1 MRVLTPTF
9 PERGIH
15 AGLADRALVRSEI
28 YIAGEWRK
36 ANDGGLLFVRN
47 PATGEWIGSVAAA
60 GPDETVAAIA
70 AAGIWSRRSRR
81 SVPISRSTNGC
92 DRGTWGMVLTSV
104 TSRMRKLAFQR

>member
-36 ANDGGLLFVRN
+36 ANDGGLLSVRN

-60 GPDETVAAIA
+60 GPDETVATIA
-70 AAGIWSRRSRR
+70 AAKHAWPGWRALTPDARVCGELRFRRHRAGDTARGSEIATDSR
-81 SVPISRSTNGC
+81 
-92 DRGTWGMVLTSV
+92 
-104 TSRMRKLAFQR
+104 